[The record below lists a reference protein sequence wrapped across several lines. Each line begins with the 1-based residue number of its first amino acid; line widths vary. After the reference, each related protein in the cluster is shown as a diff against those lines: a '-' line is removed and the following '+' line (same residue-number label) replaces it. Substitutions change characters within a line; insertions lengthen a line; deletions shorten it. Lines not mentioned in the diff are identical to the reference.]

1 MYILAPLLVILLID
15 LGPFPLYNDDDI
27 VQSLCRLPNIN
38 RGILVAGTMWY
49 VSVRAFE
56 NCIGFVPKKWIND
69 LVNVTRI
76 PCL

>member
-56 NCIGFVPKKWIND
+56 NCIGFVPQKVDQRFGERHQN
-69 LVNVTRI
+69 